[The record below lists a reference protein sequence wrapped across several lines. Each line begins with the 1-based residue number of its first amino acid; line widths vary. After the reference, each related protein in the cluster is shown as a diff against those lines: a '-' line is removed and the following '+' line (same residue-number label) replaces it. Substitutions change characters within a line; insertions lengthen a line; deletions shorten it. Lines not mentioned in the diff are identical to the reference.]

1 MLQYVIGGDII
12 HYQYTVSNEEKMHVA
27 VVGIASYTVR
37 YAVSTLEDTLC
48 NAVSA
53 ETW

>member
-1 MLQYVIGGDII
+1 MLLGVTSYTIR
-12 HYQYTVSNEEKMHVA
+12 YTVSNEEKMHVA

-37 YAVSTLEDTLC
+37 YAISTLEDTLC